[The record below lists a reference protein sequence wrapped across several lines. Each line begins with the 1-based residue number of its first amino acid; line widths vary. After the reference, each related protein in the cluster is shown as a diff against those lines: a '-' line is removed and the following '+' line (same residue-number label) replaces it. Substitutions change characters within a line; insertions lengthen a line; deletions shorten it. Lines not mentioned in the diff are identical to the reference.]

1 MCLFQLPTQSL
12 SANVPQLAMFLSSVD
27 RYYYFYIFESQ
38 ELKNSVDIYYYFD
51 IFESQELKHI
61 TDYIITLL
69 IYCELNI
76 NII

>member
-12 SANVPQLAMFLSSVD
+12 SANVPQLAKFLTSVD
-27 RYYYFYIFESQ
+27 RHY
-38 ELKNSVDIYYYFD
+38 DFD